1 MSNPRASLVPISAFS
16 AARARTWLALFAAL
30 AALVLLVSGC
40 SSPDNSAAATG
51 ETTKVT
57 VRVNGMLYDTDVIE
71 VPYGNRLEVTF
82 ENTSLDVHD
91 LRFANGKATS
101 RLAGGKVEVVD
112 VGIITEDMEG
122 WCTVAGHR
130 QQGME
135 LDVVVTGAPAK

>member
-1 MSNPRASLVPISAFS
+1 MSNPRASLVS
-16 AARARTWLALFAAL
+16 AATLPAARPRIWLALFAVL

-82 ENTSLDVHD
+82 ENTSRDVHD
-91 LRFANGKATS
+91 LRFANGKATQ
-101 RLAGGKVEVVD
+101 RLAGGKTEVID

-122 WCTVAGHR
+122 WCTIAGHR

>member
-1 MSNPRASLVPISAFS
+1 MSNPRASLVS
-16 AARARTWLALFAAL
+16 AAAVPAARPRIWLALFALL

-82 ENTSLDVHD
+82 ENTSRDVHD
-91 LRFANGKATS
+91 LRFANGKAS
-101 RLAGGKVEVVD
+101 QRLAGGKAEVID
-112 VGIITEDMEG
+112 VGVITEDMEG
-122 WCTVAGHR
+122 WCTIAGHR

-135 LDVVVTGAPAK
+135 LDVVVTGAPAE